1 MASKKY
7 YYKDFDGR
15 KVEYVLERGLSLS
28 QKMSFVV
35 EVAGTVV
42 SKEVGYAQVLRQP
55 MFEYCLIT
63 YYTNIILFEN
73 GEEFSLD
80 KVDKFIKNN
89 KENVIDVIREN
100 VSDDERAELD
110 DACNKAIEYR
120 KLHYNDLKDE
130 IEDLLQVVR
139 EFVVKPDYMNEL
151 LQALTNAVNTFADRG
166 DIDYEAVN
174 KLMGIIPVMQNMDN
188 KEFAKAI
195 VKEIHNDNKD
205 LSHDASKQTK
215 KSNKG
220 RKPKTEFTVEKG
232 EKTE

>member
-1 MASKKY
+1 MKNEFNNQFQMLSKVVISSNWT
-7 YYKDFDGR
+7 KDLISAGTDFL
-15 KVEYVLERGLSLS
+15 EVLTNIVKQDDIVSGTIS

-89 KENVIDVIREN
+89 KENVLDVIREN

-120 KLHYNDLKDE
+120 KLHYNDLK
-130 IEDLLQVVR
+130 LSL
-139 EFVVKPDYMNEL
+139 
-151 LQALTNAVNTFADRG
+151 
-166 DIDYEAVN
+166 
-174 KLMGIIPVMQNMDN
+174 
-188 KEFAKAI
+188 
-195 VKEIHNDNKD
+195 IHI
-205 LSHDASKQTK
+205 
-215 KSNKG
+215 
-220 RKPKTEFTVEKG
+220 
-232 EKTE
+232 